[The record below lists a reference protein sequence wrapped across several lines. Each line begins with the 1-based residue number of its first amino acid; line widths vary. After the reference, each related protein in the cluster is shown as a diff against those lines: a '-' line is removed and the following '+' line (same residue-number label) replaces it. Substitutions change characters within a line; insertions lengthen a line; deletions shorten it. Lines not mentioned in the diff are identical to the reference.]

1 MYFFSYD
8 NIDRFICDKNGKKPR
23 KEVNSYDVQNVKY
36 RVVMHMYKDVLLK
49 ANCSLLLIWYMAQ
62 FIR

>member
-36 RVVMHMYKDVLLK
+36 RVVMHMYKDVLLN
-49 ANCSLLLIWYMAQ
+49 ANCFLLLIWYIAQ

>member
-23 KEVNSYDVQNVKY
+23 NEVNSYDVQNVKY